1 MKNIWKNRFAVYKA
15 VFLWYITDQEQ
26 PFITALHFEREKM
39 QKIISAGNLLDEN
52 GNLTECGYA
61 TEAVKIYDR
70 KAIKAGKLRIKEWDY
85 YFISNGKQGVC
96 LTIDDNS
103 YMSLSSVSFLD
114 FEKRTYITKSTMHAL
129 SFGKIGLTPDYRTG
143 TVCYKDKKVDGCFA
157 QENGRRKLTF
167 TFRQFDKKQDFTC
180 EFELFDEP
188 RDKIVIATPFDKPK
202 HFYYNIKAN
211 AMTARGY
218 CTIGKTRYVFSE
230 ENSLATLDWGR
241 GAWTYSNE
249 WYWGSLQCLIDDVK
263 FGFNIGYGF
272 GNTSA
277 ASENMLFYDGKAHK
291 LNQVVFNIPKNSSGK
306 GFDYMSPWTFTD
318 DEGRFNLSFVPL
330 IDRYDN
336 ANALIISSNQH
347 QVFGLFSGMVTLDD
361 GRVIEIKDKIGF
373 AEHVRNRW

>member
-15 VFLWYITDQEQ
+15 VFLWYITNQEQ

-39 QKIISAGNLLDEN
+39 QKILSAGNLLDEN

-103 YMSLSSVSFLD
+103 YMSLASVSFLD

-157 QENGRRKLTF
+157 QENGIRKLTF

-180 EFELFDEP
+180 E
-188 RDKIVIATPFDKPK
+188 
-202 HFYYNIKAN
+202 
-211 AMTARGY
+211 
-218 CTIGKTRYVFSE
+218 
-230 ENSLATLDWGR
+230 
-241 GAWTYSNE
+241 
-249 WYWGSLQCLIDDVK
+249 
-263 FGFNIGYGF
+263 
-272 GNTSA
+272 
-277 ASENMLFYDGKAHK
+277 
-291 LNQVVFNIPKNSSGK
+291 
-306 GFDYMSPWTFTD
+306 
-318 DEGRFNLSFVPL
+318 
-330 IDRYDN
+330 
-336 ANALIISSNQH
+336 
-347 QVFGLFSGMVTLDD
+347 
-361 GRVIEIKDKIGF
+361 
-373 AEHVRNRW
+373 